1 MMKKF
6 LSLAI
11 VFFMTSSF
19 ACADT
24 KTYTVRSGVKTMYGY
39 IPTSSRYG
47 AYTDCDPYI
56 FTIGGVKY
64 FMVRDKGGNYDRNS
78 LLGCGE
84 SKRTLFNP
92 LERLNSDSDRQ
103 RLTPDELRRAR
114 IRFVRL
120 KSNGKLAV
128 HNRSMDYSLDK
139 IAYIDLRRVRFSLSG
154 TPMGNFDI
162 YIKRSSGSTQK
173 VVARVAAK
181 SHYYVDKLF

>member
-1 MMKKF
+1 
-6 LSLAI
+6 
-11 VFFMTSSF
+11 
-19 ACADT
+19 
-24 KTYTVRSGVKTMYGY
+24 MYGY
-39 IPTSSRYG
+39 IPTSQYG

-64 FMVRDKGGNYDRNS
+64 FMVRDSGGSYNRKS
-78 LLGCGE
+78 LLGCSE
-84 SKRTLFNP
+84 QKRTLFNP

-103 RLTPDELRRAR
+103 RLTPEELRRAK

-128 HNRSMDYSLDK
+128 HNKNMDYSLNK

-154 TPMGNFDI
+154 TPMGCFDI

-173 VVARVAAK
+173 VVARVGAK